1 MEFQCF
7 CHNPHRNTT
16 LQFTI
21 FSPSLNIRSRSQ
33 QQLGSRYR
41 LLRSK
46 RCTTKTAE
54 TSSPIHYVR
63 SQFGFPPPSI
73 NKANYQKCEEHTFQ
87 VHDSRSGSYLH
98 ISNPKRSTTRR
109 ARVTIPQFRMSSS
122 IPHAIKR
129 VPPEPL
135 SSITATTI
143 PHSKSNIETLPETPL
158 PDYYNLPCQKSHTRT
173 AQNYHLPL
181 PRHYHL
187 LRKATQKHH
196 LRSLYR
202 HPLNRKSN
210 ARTAQNHR
218 LPLPRYHYSTQKK
231 NTESLPDISSPIPIL
246 VNQKTAPSNPWRG
259 PPTTILQ
266 QPPATILPETS
277 SSHHPIQEEH
287 RRESARNIILSC
299 QCRSSKRPRSGIC
312 ERQHPLMPM
321 LLIQEDYRWKSARN
335 IIHSSSSHHPPH
347 NFAQ

>member
-7 CHNPHRNTT
+7 CQNSHRNTT

-33 QQLGSRYR
+33 QQLGPQYR
-41 LLRSK
+41 LLQSK
-46 RCTTKTAE
+46 RYTTKTAE
-54 TSSPIHYVR
+54 TSSPNSLCQIH
-63 SQFGFPPPSI
+63 FGFPPPSI
-73 NKANYQKCEEHTFQ
+73 NKALYQKCEEHTFQ
-87 VHDSRSGSYLH
+87 VHDSRFGSYLH
-98 ISNPKRSTTRR
+98 LSNPKRSTARR
-109 ARVTIPQFRMSSS
+109 ARVAIPQFRMSSS

-129 VPPEPL
+129 VPPETL
-135 SSITATTI
+135 SSITTTTI

-158 PDYYNLPCQKSHTRT
+158 PDYYNFPCQKSLTRT

-202 HPLNRKSN
+202 HRLNRKST

-231 NTESLPDISSPIPIL
+231 NTESLPEIPSPIPIL
-246 VNQKTAPSNPWRG
+246 VNQKQHRPTPAAALLPPSSNNLQPKSCQKHHPLIPPSKKNTAEN
-259 PPTTILQ
+259 LQ
-266 QPPATILPETS
+266 ETS
-277 SSHHPIQEEH
+277 SSHANVVHP
-287 RRESARNIILSC
+287 R
-299 QCRSSKRPRSGIC
+299 RPRSGIC
-312 ERQHPLMPM
+312 ERQHPLMPI
-321 LLIQEDYRWKSARN
+321 LLIQKDYR
-335 IIHSSSSHHPPH
+335 
-347 NFAQ
+347 